1 MLTQLNEFNSGMND
15 QEKIRL
21 EKLDSLIR
29 MGINPNFSSFKEN
42 TTISNLNILYAKKNR
57 EDLEKIASDLNYSIF
72 GRVMIIRNQ
81 GKSLFLIIKRIT
93 DTLQLYLNEKNLSSE
108 NWKIISYL
116 DIGDQIGVT
125 GKIMKTHTGELTLKV
140 SILKILT
147 KSLKPLPEKFHGLQ
161 NIEERYRKR
170 YLDLIMNDNVKN
182 IFIKRS
188 KIINEIR
195 SLLNDK
201 GYIEFETPILQE
213 QVTGAAAKPFVTH
226 HNVLKRNFNLRIA
239 TEIPLKKIIVGGFEK
254 AYEIGR
260 IFRNEGISIKH
271 NPEFTSLE
279 LYEAL
284 GDINSMMNITEEI
297 IETVSLKVNKTTNI
311 IYQDEKISLK
321 RPFKRIEMI
330 DLIKEVT
337 SVDFRKIKTL
347 QEARKIA
354 KEYAVELKSFH
365 DKIGYIINEFFEQK
379 CEQTLKNPTFVTGYP
394 VEVSPLAR
402 RRETNLNFTDRFELF
417 ILGREYANAFSELTD
432 ARDQY
437 ERFLEQEKEAKKGND
452 EATEMDHSFIDALS
466 YGLPPT
472 GGMGLGIDRLV
483 MLLTNSSSIRD
494 VIMFPHQRE
503 KK

>member
-1 MLTQLNEFNSGMND
+1 MLTQSNEFNTGMND
-15 QEKIRL
+15 QEKNRL
-21 EKLDSLIR
+21 EKLNSLIR
-29 MGINPNFSSFKEN
+29 MGENPNFSSFKEN
-42 TTISNLNILYAKKNR
+42 TNIKNLNLLYSEKNR
-57 EDLEKIASDLNYSIF
+57 EDLEKIASNLNYSIF

-81 GKSLFLIIKRIT
+81 GKSLFIIIKRFT
-93 DTLQLYLNEKNLSSE
+93 DNLQLYLNEKNFSIE
-108 NWKIISYL
+108 NWKILSYL

-125 GKIMKTHTGELTLKV
+125 GNIMKTHTGELTLKV
-140 SILKILT
+140 KKLKILT

-170 YLDLIMNDNVKN
+170 YLDLIMNDNVKE

-195 SLLNDK
+195 FLLNNK
-201 GYIEFETPILQE
+201 GYVEFETPILQE
-213 QVTGAAAKPFVTH
+213 QVTGAAAKPFTTH
-226 HNVLKRNFNLRIA
+226 HNVLKRDFNLRIA
-239 TEIPLKKIIVGGFEK
+239 TEIPLKKIIVGGFDK

-284 GDINSMMNITEEI
+284 GDINSMINITEEI
-297 IETVSLKVNKTTNI
+297 IETVSLKVNGKTDIT
-311 IYQDEKISLK
+311 YQNEKISLK
-321 RPFKRIEMI
+321 KPFKKIEMI
-330 DLIKEVT
+330 DLIKEIT
-337 SVDFRKIKTL
+337 SVDFRKIKTFP
-347 QEARKIA
+347 EAKKIA
-354 KEYAVELKSFH
+354 KEYAVELKPFH
-365 DKIGYIINEFFEQK
+365 DKMGYVINEFFEQK
-379 CEQTLKNPTFVTGYP
+379 CESLLKNPTFVTGYP

-402 RRETNLNFTDRFELF
+402 RREEDLNLTDRFELF

-432 ARDQY
+432 VRDQY
-437 ERFLEQEKEAKKGND
+437 DRFLEQEKEAKKGND

-483 MLLTNSSSIRD
+483 MLLTDSSSIRD
-494 VIMFPHQRE
+494 VILFPHQRE